1 MLNSFFYFMRSI
13 QISFWNEQEN
23 LNSVCAT
30 SVSKSLGLFASL
42 PGHIM
47 TSIVK
52 IQLVRLVAPL
62 TSFNRKSSKL
72 QRDGYSLKMIPCW
85 DDCSETLWT
94 NCLFRDK
101 ISSILFLIHND
112 PQLITRWAHASG
124 TTVLRKMKE
133 HCLSLEF
140 SLKRLLPFKTT

>member
-1 MLNSFFYFMRSI
+1 M
-13 QISFWNEQEN
+13 
-23 LNSVCAT
+23 
-30 SVSKSLGLFASL
+30 
-42 PGHIM
+42 
-47 TSIVK
+47 IV
-52 IQLVRLVAPL
+52 
-62 TSFNRKSSKL
+62 
-72 QRDGYSLKMIPCW
+72 QRRFG
-85 DDCSETLWT
+85 T